1 MYDTVKIGREE
12 VSDQKSEK
20 YSGIGNIVW
29 ATKRLWR
36 LDKRLLLLA
45 FASAP
50 VDVAIPLAGTYFTK
64 ILIDRLGE
72 GAAFGRLC
80 VLCLGF
86 TLTQILLTGLSDILT
101 GRCFARRYYAT
112 GICQS
117 EMEETVNCQTDYEN
131 IERQD
136 FKKILG
142 YARGDSGNGNCSME
156 FIWQDLTGLF
166 KDLLGIVTYASLIM
180 ALDPV
185 IFAVVAV
192 TSVMAYFT
200 TRWEPV
206 YHRRNKHKWEKE
218 ERKNRYLEGL
228 SAKFQAAKD
237 IKLYGLEGW
246 LEGMMRDYHAYLLAW
261 DKRCSLRGLW
271 GAAFAGVM
279 TLLQNGTAYM
289 VLIGLLLKGGI
300 TVGDFVFCF
309 GITGAIAGFLRRIIE
324 DVANLSTRA
333 DKIAY
338 FRELFDYP
346 CRYNHGQGCGLPA
359 APVKIEFKDVWYKYD
374 GAKDYTLKGITM
386 TLEAG
391 GSLALVGVNGAGK
404 TTLIKLL
411 CGLYTPTKGEI
422 LVGGRRISEYNI
434 DEYYSLISAVFQ
446 KTEMTAFTIF
456 EFVASSDLER
466 SGAREG
472 AIAAMKA
479 AEIWDKIKS
488 LPGGMDTHLQKG
500 IYDDGVDLSGGEMQ
514 KLYLARAIYK
524 NGSILVLDEPTAAL
538 DPIAENN
545 IYLQY
550 RSLTA
555 GKTSIYIS
563 HRLAST
569 RFCDRIALLED
580 GQIRESGT
588 HEELMR
594 GNGPYANMFEVQ
606 SKYYRQQPSAQC
618 PEDIRAQSD
627 RKSSAINGTG
637 RTDAEL

>member
-86 TLTQILLTGLSDILT
+86 TLTQILLTGLSYLLT
-101 GRCFARRYYAT
+101 ERCFARRYYAT

-411 CGLYTPTKGEI
+411 SGFLDPDQGAVLLSGVDI
-422 LVGGRRISEYNI
+422 REY
-434 DEYYSLISAVFQ
+434 DRSDYYRLFSAVFQ
-446 KTEMTAFTIF
+446 DFSVLGGS
-456 EFVASSDLER
+456 VAENVAQNTSPDREKVWSCLGQAGIRER
-466 SGAREG
+466 IER
-472 AIAAMKA
+472 
-479 AEIWDKIKS
+479 
-488 LPGGMDTHLQKG
+488 LPGGLDAKLEKKV
-500 IYDDGVDLSGGEMQ
+500 YPEAVELSGGEIQRLMMARM
-514 KLYLARAIYK
+514 LYKDAPM
-524 NGSILVLDEPTAAL
+524 ILLDEPTAAL
-538 DPIAENN
+538 DALAEQD
-545 IYLQY
+545 IYERY
-550 RSLTA
+550 NELTQ
-555 GKTSIYIS
+555 GRTSVYIS

-569 RFCDRIALLED
+569 RFCDRVILLED
-580 GQIRESGT
+580 GGIREEGT
-588 HEELMR
+588 HEELLALEGR
-594 GNGPYANMFEVQ
+594 YAELFRVQ
-606 SKYYRQQPSAQC
+606 SKYYR
-618 PEDIRAQSD
+618 EDTDEDGQD
-627 RKSSAINGTG
+627 GTG
-637 RTDAEL
+637 GEKYGQ

>member
-1 MYDTVKIGREE
+1 MRETAKTGWKKDSAKE
-12 VSDQKSEK
+12 PKK
-20 YSGIGNIVW
+20 YSGISSIAW

-36 LDKRLLLLA
+36 LDRRLLLLA

-50 VDVAIPLAGTYFTK
+50 VDVVIPLVGTYFTK
-64 ILIDRLGE
+64 LLIDRIGE
-72 GAAFGRLC
+72 GTAFGSLC

-86 TLTQILLTGLSDILT
+86 ALTQMLLTCLSHILT
-101 GRCFARRYYAT
+101 ERCFARRYYAT
-112 GICQS
+112 GIYQS
-117 EMEETVNCQTDYEN
+117 EMNEVINYRTDYEN
-131 IERQD
+131 LERQD
-136 FKKILG
+136 FRKILG
-142 YARGDSGNGNCSME
+142 YAKSDSRQGNCSLE
-156 FIWQDLTGLF
+156 FIWEDLTGLF

-180 ALDPV
+180 ALNPV

-192 TSVMAYFT
+192 TSILSYFT

-206 YHRRNKHKWEKE
+206 YRERNKHKWEKE
-218 ERKNRYLEGL
+218 ERKNRYLEDL
-228 SAKFQAAKD
+228 SNKFQVAKD

-246 LEGMMRDYHAYLLAW
+246 LEGMMRDYHTYLLAW

-271 GAAFAGVM
+271 AAFLAGLM

-300 TVGDFVFCF
+300 TVGDFVFYF
-309 GITGAIAGFLRRIIE
+309 GITGSIAGFLRSIIG
-324 DVANLSTRA
+324 DVAKLSTRA

-346 CRYNHGQGCGLPA
+346 CKYNHGQGCELPA
-359 APVKIEFKDVWYKYD
+359 APVRIEFQDVWYKYD
-374 GAKDYTLKGITM
+374 GAEDYTLKGINM

-391 GSLALVGVNGAGK
+391 ESLALVGVNGAGK

-434 DEYYSLISAVFQ
+434 EEYYSLISAVFQ
-446 KTEMTAFTIF
+446 KTETTAFTMF
-456 EFVASSDLER
+456 EFVASADLER
-466 SGAREG
+466 PGARES
-472 AIAAMKA
+472 AITAMKA
-479 AEIWDKIKS
+479 ADIWDRIES
-488 LPGGMDTHLQKG
+488 LPNGMDTHLQKG
-500 IYDDGVDLSGGEMQ
+500 VYDDGVDMSGGEMQ

-550 RSLTA
+550 RALTA

-569 RFCDRIALLED
+569 RFCDRIVLLED

-606 SKYYRQQPSAQC
+606 SKYYKEGYNEQQN
-618 PEDIRAQSD
+618 I
-627 RKSSAINGTG
+627 K
-637 RTDAEL
+637 

>member
-1 MYDTVKIGREE
+1 MRETAKTGRKKDSAKEP
-12 VSDQKSEK
+12 KK
-20 YSGIGNIVW
+20 YSSISSIAW
-29 ATKRLWR
+29 AAKKLWR
-36 LDKRLLLLA
+36 LDKRLLLMA
-45 FASAP
+45 FVSAP
-50 VDVAIPLAGTYFTK
+50 VDVVIPLVGTYFTK
-64 ILIDRLGE
+64 LLIDRIGE
-72 GAAFGRLC
+72 GTAFGSLC

-86 TLTQILLTGLSDILT
+86 ALTQMLLTCLSHILT
-101 GRCFARRYYAT
+101 ERCFARRYYAT

-117 EMEETVNCQTDYEN
+117 EINEVINYRTDYEN

-136 FKKILG
+136 FQKILG
-142 YARGDSGNGNCSME
+142 YAMRDAGQGNCSME

-180 ALDPV
+180 ALNPV
-185 IFAVVAV
+185 ISAVVAV
-192 TSVMAYFT
+192 TSVLSYFT
-200 TRWEPV
+200 TRWEPA
-206 YHRRNKHKWEKE
+206 YRERNKHKWEKE
-218 ERKNRYLEGL
+218 ERKDRYLEGL
-228 SAKFQAAKD
+228 SAKFQVAKD

-246 LEGMMRDYHAYLLAW
+246 LEDMMRDYHTYLLTW
-261 DKRCSLRGLW
+261 YKRCSLRGLW
-271 GAAFAGVM
+271 AAALAGVM
-279 TLLQNGTAYM
+279 TLLQNGTAYI

-300 TVGDFVFCF
+300 TVGDFVFYF
-309 GITGAIAGFLRRIIE
+309 GITGSIAGFLQSIIS
-324 DVANLSTRA
+324 DVAMLSTRA

-346 CRYNHGQGCGLPA
+346 CRYNHGQGCELPA
-359 APVKIEFKDVWYKYD
+359 APVRIEFQDVWYKYD
-374 GAKDYTLKGITM
+374 GAEDYTLKGIDM

-391 GSLALVGVNGAGK
+391 ESLALVGVNGAGK

-446 KTEMTAFTIF
+446 KTEMTAFTMF

-466 SGAREG
+466 TGARDR

-479 AEIWDKIKS
+479 ADIWDKIES

-550 RSLTA
+550 RALTA

-569 RFCDRIALLED
+569 RFCDRIVLLED

-594 GNGPYANMFEVQ
+594 GNGLYANMFEVQ
-606 SKYYRQQPSAQC
+606 SKYYRQQPSETEYA
-618 PEDIRAQSD
+618 
-627 RKSSAINGTG
+627 
-637 RTDAEL
+637 